1 MNGVI
6 FLQVMHSKLQKM
18 LPDIEQRLSQP
29 DIEIFKIGK
38 SNDSKRRFLEYE
50 EPLHFLGIIAKG
62 NADAINQAECDL
74 IAHFH
79 ENAKCTNENAGGGGN
94 ENATELYIVAK
105 KHYEQ
110 PLNDGDQ
117 LEHLLEPSSLFDFET
132 INI

>member
-1 MNGVI
+1 
-6 FLQVMHSKLQKM
+6 M

-79 ENAKCTNENAGGGGN
+79 ENAKCTNENA
-94 ENATELYIVAK
+94 TELYIVAK

>member
-1 MNGVI
+1 
-6 FLQVMHSKLQKM
+6 M

-79 ENAKCTNENAGGGGN
+79 EN
-94 ENATELYIVAK
+94 LYWNIPCK
-105 KHYEQ
+105 LIFH
-110 PLNDGDQ
+110 NDWPMSF
-117 LEHLLEPSSLFDFET
+117 H
-132 INI
+132 N

>member
-1 MNGVI
+1 MN
-6 FLQVMHSKLQKM
+6 HKLQEL
-18 LPDIEQRLSQP
+18 LPIIEKRLEQP
-29 DIEIFKIGK
+29 DIDVFKIGK

-74 IAHFH
+74 IAHFQK
-79 ENAKCTNENAGGGGN
+79 NAKCANEYAGGGGN

-110 PLNDGDQ
+110 PLKDREQ
-117 LEHLLEPSSLFDFET
+117 LEQLLEPSSLFDFDT
-132 INI
+132 ISI

>member
-1 MNGVI
+1 
-6 FLQVMHSKLQKM
+6 M

-117 LEHLLEPSSLFDFET
+117 LEHLIEPSSLFDFET

>member
-1 MNGVI
+1 MAADRRGCAGAVPRKAGEY
-6 FLQVMHSKLQKM
+6 L
-18 LPDIEQRLSQP
+18 RLAVPGPQLVQP
-29 DIEIFKIGK
+29 EKACAA
-38 SNDSKRRFLEYE
+38 RRLDRRMGY
-50 EPLHFLGIIAKG
+50 LGISL
-62 NADAINQAECDL
+62 DL